1 MTETGK
7 RIKGLLNTE
16 IKPSVLMF
24 IDCLADW
31 YKISQ
36 TIYLQT
42 EILENDLADQEVLLG
57 KVRSKLFILKEDMKT
72 HIAGKEGGGKEGDDG
87 EDDMII
93 GNNKKSTKVGGGEKD
108 FQNTTSTTFSRRD
121 LKTLFNVS
129 CDNKSLVRE
138 NEDLISQLIGLID
151 AKGLI

>member
-7 RIKGLLNTE
+7 RIKSLLNTE

-31 YKISQ
+31 YKVAQ

-42 EILENDLADQEVLLG
+42 EILENDLTDQEEQLS

-72 HIAGKEGGGKEGDDG
+72 QGDDSDTDN
-87 EDDMII
+87 E
-93 GNNKKSTKVGGGEKD
+93 GNNRNVTTDNNNKLIKAGGDKD
-108 FQNTTSTTFSRRD
+108 LTFSRRD
-121 LKTLFNVS
+121 MKTLFNLS
-129 CDNKSLVRE
+129 CDNKTLVRE

-151 AKGLI
+151 SKGLI

>member
-7 RIKGLLNTE
+7 RIKSLLNTE

-31 YKISQ
+31 YKVAQ

-42 EILENDLADQEVLLG
+42 EILENDLTDQEEQLS

-72 HIAGKEGGGKEGDDG
+72 QGDESDTDN
-87 EDDMII
+87 E
-93 GNNKKSTKVGGGEKD
+93 GNNRNVTTDNNNKLIKASGDKD
-108 FQNTTSTTFSRRD
+108 LTFSRRD
-121 LKTLFNVS
+121 MKTLFNLS
-129 CDNKSLVRE
+129 CDNKTLVRE

-151 AKGLI
+151 SKGLI

>member
-7 RIKGLLNTE
+7 RIKSLLNTE

-31 YKISQ
+31 YKVAQ

-42 EILENDLADQEVLLG
+42 EILENDLTDQEEQLS

-72 HIAGKEGGGKEGDDG
+72 QGDESDTDN
-87 EDDMII
+87 EVNNRNVTTDN
-93 GNNKKSTKVGGGEKD
+93 NNKLIKAGGDKD
-108 FQNTTSTTFSRRD
+108 LTFSRRD
-121 LKTLFNVS
+121 MKTLFNLS
-129 CDNKSLVRE
+129 CDNKTLVRE

-151 AKGLI
+151 SKGLI

>member
-72 HIAGKEGGGKEGDDG
+72 HIAGKESGGEEGEE

-93 GNNKKSTKVGGGEKD
+93 GNNKSTKVGGEKD
-108 FQNTTSTTFSRRD
+108 FQNTTFSRRD

>member
-7 RIKGLLNTE
+7 RIKSLLNTE

-42 EILENDLADQEVLLG
+42 EILENDLADQEELLQ
-57 KVRSKLFILKEDMKT
+57 KVRSKLFILNEDMKS
-72 HIAGKEGGGKEGDDG
+72 HGRVVGDIDHDNG
-87 EDDMII
+87 SAR
-93 GNNKKSTKVGGGEKD
+93 KSTMKAGSVD
-108 FQNTTSTTFSRRD
+108 NNTFSRRD
-121 LKTLFNVS
+121 LKTLFNMS
-129 CDNKSLVRE
+129 CDNKTLVRE
-138 NEDLISQLIGLID
+138 NADLMSQLIGLID

>member
-7 RIKGLLNTE
+7 RIKSLLNTE

-31 YKISQ
+31 YKVAQ

-42 EILENDLADQEVLLG
+42 EILENDLTDQEEQLS

-72 HIAGKEGGGKEGDDG
+72 QGDESDTDN
-87 EDDMII
+87 E
-93 GNNKKSTKVGGGEKD
+93 GNNRNVTTDNNNKLIKAGGDKD
-108 FQNTTSTTFSRRD
+108 LTFSRRD
-121 LKTLFNVS
+121 MKTLFNLS
-129 CDNKSLVRE
+129 CDNKTLVRE

-151 AKGLI
+151 SKGLI

>member
-7 RIKGLLNTE
+7 RIKSLLNTE

-31 YKISQ
+31 YKVAQ

-42 EILENDLADQEVLLG
+42 EILENDLTDQEEQLS

-72 HIAGKEGGGKEGDDG
+72 QGDESDTDT
-87 EDDMII
+87 ES
-93 GNNKKSTKVGGGEKD
+93 NNKNVAMNNNNKSIKAGGDKD
-108 FQNTTSTTFSRRD
+108 LTFTRRD
-121 LKTLFNVS
+121 MKTLFNLS
-129 CDNKSLVRE
+129 CDNKTLVRE

-151 AKGLI
+151 SKGLI

>member
-7 RIKGLLNTE
+7 RIKSLLNTE

-42 EILENDLADQEVLLG
+42 EILENDLTDQEEVLQ

-72 HIAGKEGGGKEGDDG
+72 HLNGSNATTEAGGIDVDDEKNMFGKPP
-87 EDDMII
+87 
-93 GNNKKSTKVGGGEKD
+93 KQVGGDLNNSKD
-108 FQNTTSTTFSRRD
+108 FQTFSRRD
-121 LKTLFNVS
+121 LKALFNMS

-138 NEDLISQLIGLID
+138 NEDLMSQLIGLIN

>member
-7 RIKGLLNTE
+7 RIKSLLNTE

-31 YKISQ
+31 YKVAQ

-42 EILENDLADQEVLLG
+42 EILENDLTDQEEQLS

-72 HIAGKEGGGKEGDDG
+72 QDD
-87 EDDMII
+87 ESDTDNE
-93 GNNKKSTKVGGGEKD
+93 GNNRNVTTDNNNKLIKAGGDKD
-108 FQNTTSTTFSRRD
+108 LTFSRRD
-121 LKTLFNVS
+121 MKTLFNLS
-129 CDNKSLVRE
+129 CDNKTLVRE

-151 AKGLI
+151 SKGLI

>member
-72 HIAGKEGGGKEGDDG
+72 HIAGKESGEDEEDDG
-87 EDDMII
+87 MII
-93 GNNKKSTKVGGGEKD
+93 GNNKSTKVGGEKD
-108 FQNTTSTTFSRRD
+108 FQNTSTFSRRD

>member
-16 IKPSVLMF
+16 IKPSVIMF

-42 EILENDLADQEVLLG
+42 EILESDLVDQEELLQ

-72 HIAGKEGGGKEGDDG
+72 PSSSSSSSTGTGGGLKSEG
-87 EDDMII
+87 II
-93 GNNKKSTKVGGGEKD
+93 GDGGDQSNHNNKD
-108 FQNTTSTTFSRRD
+108 FQTFSRRD
-121 LKTLFNVS
+121 LKTLCNMS
-129 CDNKSLVRE
+129 CDNKTLVRE
-138 NEDLISQLIGLID
+138 NEDLMSQLMSLID

>member
-7 RIKGLLNTE
+7 RIKSLLNTE

-42 EILENDLADQEVLLG
+42 EILENDLTDQQEVLQ
-57 KVRSKLFILKEDMKT
+57 KVRSKLFILKEDIKT
-72 HIAGKEGGGKEGDDG
+72 HLNGNSATAEAGDIDVDDEKNMFG
-87 EDDMII
+87 
-93 GNNKKSTKVGGGEKD
+93 KSTKQVGSELNNSKD
-108 FQNTTSTTFSRRD
+108 FQTFSRRD
-121 LKTLFNVS
+121 LKALFNMS

-138 NEDLISQLIGLID
+138 NEDLMSQLIGLIN